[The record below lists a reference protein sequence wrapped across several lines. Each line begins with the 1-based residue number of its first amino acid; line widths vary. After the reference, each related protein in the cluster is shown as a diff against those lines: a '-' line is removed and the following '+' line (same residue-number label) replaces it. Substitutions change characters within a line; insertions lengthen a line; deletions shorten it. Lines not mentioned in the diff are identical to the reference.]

1 MTSTRPFL
9 GSLIGRSTGSLASLA
24 CLLEATA
31 PKAGNVHR
39 GADFE
44 DVGFGDF
51 LLSAWGIAPAID
63 RAAIDGVGAAVR
75 AGVEATRSLVG
86 TNTNLGMLLLLA
98 PLAAGADRF
107 PELPLR
113 SAVER
118 VLATLT
124 PRDATDVYAAIV
136 AAMPGGLGDAPE
148 HDVRQIPP
156 DDLLEAMRAAADRD
170 SIARQYADRFAGLF
184 DTALPMMVDAFAAG
198 GELQRA
204 IVETH
209 VRLLAAWPDSLIERK
224 CGRATAIEASTR
236 AARVVDAGEFGSED
250 WHREAAELDFW
261 LRSDG
266 HRRNPGTTADL
277 VCATL
282 LAGWLDGRLPLTPWE
297 RR

>member
-1 MTSTRPFL
+1 MTSSRPL
-9 GSLIGRSTGSLASLA
+9 GDSLLGRSTGSLASLA

-31 PKAGNVHR
+31 PKPGNVHR

-63 RAAIDGVGAAVR
+63 RAATEGIGAAVR
-75 AGVEATRSLVG
+75 AGVEATRRLVRS
-86 TNTNLGMLLLLA
+86 NTNLGMLLLLA

-107 PELPLR
+107 PEMPVR
-113 SAVER
+113 AAVER

-124 PRDATDVYAAIV
+124 PSDATDVYAAIV

-148 HDVRQIPP
+148 HDVRQAPP
-156 DDLLEAMRAAADRD
+156 DDLLVAMSAAAERD

-184 DTALPMMVDAFAAG
+184 DTALPMMIEAFAAQG
-198 GELQRA
+198 ALQSA
-204 IVETH
+204 IIETH

-236 AARVVDAGEFGSED
+236 ALRVVDAGEFGSEA

-282 LAGWLDGRLPLTPWE
+282 MAGWLSGVLPLTPWE